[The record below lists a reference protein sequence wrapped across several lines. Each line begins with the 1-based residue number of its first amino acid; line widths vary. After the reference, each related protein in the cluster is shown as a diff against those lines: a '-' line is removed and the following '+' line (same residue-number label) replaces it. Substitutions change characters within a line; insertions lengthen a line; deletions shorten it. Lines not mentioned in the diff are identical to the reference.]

1 MSKLLDYIVRCNNAT
16 YDDAVDD
23 ILKMAD
29 PGNYESR
36 DEMEDHFE
44 ECLGYNPLTYF
55 DRKFIEQQFDEVI
68 VNAPYSVRD
77 QLRSKHDEII
87 ERTLECIDDVNDTI
101 LRKVFIDVIKDT
113 IGWQPIEDS
122 EVSLDNCI
130 SMAIFGSDNIDE
142 SSEYEDD
149 DSDEDDFDDEEDLYE
164 DDDDDYDSSDN
175 D

>member
-1 MSKLLDYIVRCNNAT
+1 MSKLLDYMVRCSNAT

-23 ILKMAD
+23 LLRMAD
-29 PGNYESR
+29 PTNYDSQ

-55 DRKFIEQQFDEVI
+55 DKKFIEEQFDEVI
-68 VNAPYSVRD
+68 ASAPYSVRD
-77 QLRSKHDEII
+77 QLRTKHDEII
-87 ERTLECIDDVNDTI
+87 DRTLECIDDVNDTVI
-101 LRKVFIDVIKDT
+101 RKVFIDVIKDT
-113 IGWQPIEDS
+113 TGWQPIEDS

-130 SMAIFGSDNIDE
+130 SMAIFGNDELDE

-149 DSDEDDFDDEEDLYE
+149 DSEEDDDLDDEDEMY
-164 DDDDDYDSSDN
+164 DDDDYDSSDI